1 MPDWRIFFV
10 FAPQQSTSA
19 VSGATL
25 KAQKAPHQHL
35 RRGAPAPAGACV
47 SPTKQRPTRSV
58 HPVRRKTPAIFL
70 NRVIVRCLMILGRHL
85 TNGCT
90 TPPTGNDMQSLSV
103 KIQLGLAFGVLVAA
117 VAGIAAMSLRSLSQS
132 NERFAGYVRGAAARE
147 SLAIDVRID
156 ANRRAL
162 GVRNSILARNPADRD
177 AEIAVATTAHETLQT
192 DMKSLKIAVTG
203 AQDVT
208 DEERSKFA
216 QIEKVDAVY
225 SPIALAIVKLA
236 RDGKRD
242 EAIDKINNECRPQL
256 TALLKAVREY
266 MEYGKQQARQSI
278 AAADAAYSTQRTL
291 LLAVSALA
299 AVVAALLGWMIT
311 RRLVGALG
319 AEPAD
324 LSGVARRVA
333 DGDLSPVRGAAEAGA
348 GSVLASMG
356 AMQAQLVGL
365 IGQVRKSAEAI
376 ATASAQIAQGNQD
389 LSGRTEEQA
398 SALEQTASSM
408 EQLGS
413 TVKQNADNARQASQL
428 AVQSSSVAVKGGE
441 VVTQVVDTM
450 KGINDSSKRIAD
462 IIAVIDGIAFQTNI
476 LALNAAVEAARAGEQ
491 GRGFAVVAGEV
502 RTLAQRSAEA
512 AKEIKSLITA
522 SVARVAQGTALVDQ
536 AGATMTEVV
545 GSIQR
550 VTDIVSEI
558 SSASAEQS
566 SGVAQVGAAVSQ
578 IDQTTQQNAALVEQ
592 SAAAAGSL
600 KAQAQELVQA
610 VAVFKLSSE
619 ESGHVANGAPVTKP
633 GDPAE
638 SVRAGPER
646 RGPDRAGNVARI
658 KPRDKAPVPS
668 RSARDNAP
676 LPARTGTG
684 GGWAEF

>member
-1 MPDWRIFFV
+1 M
-10 FAPQQSTSA
+10 
-19 VSGATL
+19 
-25 KAQKAPHQHL
+25 K
-35 RRGAPAPAGACV
+35 
-47 SPTKQRPTRSV
+47 
-58 HPVRRKTPAIFL
+58 
-70 NRVIVRCLMILGRHL
+70 
-85 TNGCT
+85 
-90 TPPTGNDMQSLSV
+90 SLSV
-103 KIQLGLAFGVLVAA
+103 KMQLGLAFGVLVAA
-117 VAGIAAMSLRSLSQS
+117 VAVIAALSLRSLSQS
-132 NERFAGYVRGAAARE
+132 NERFAHYVGGAAERE
-147 SLAIDVRID
+147 SLAVGVRID

-162 GVRNSILARNPADRD
+162 AVRNSILAKNSADRD
-177 AEIAVATTAHETLQT
+177 AEIAAATTAHEALQT
-192 DMKSLKIAVTG
+192 DLKSRKIAVTG
-203 AQDVT
+203 AEDAT
-208 DEERSKFA
+208 DEERSRFA
-216 QIEKVDAVY
+216 QIERVEAIY
-225 SPIALAIVKLA
+225 SPIALGIVKLA
-236 RDGKRD
+236 RDGRRD
-242 EAIDKINNECRPQL
+242 EAIDKINIECRPQL
-256 TALLKAVREY
+256 AELLKAVREY
-266 MEYGKQQARQSI
+266 MEYGKQPAQQRVT
-278 AAADAAYSTQRTL
+278 ADDTAYSTQRIL
-291 LLAVSALA
+291 LLAVSAVA

-311 RRLVGALG
+311 RRLVGSLG
-319 AEPAD
+319 AEPVD

-333 DGDLSPVRGAAEAGA
+333 DGDLRPIRGAAEAGS

-413 TVKQNADNARQASQL
+413 TVRQNADNARQASQL
-428 AVQSSSVAVKGGE
+428 AEQSSSVAVKGGE
-441 VVTQVVDTM
+441 VVGQVVDTM
-450 KGINDSSKRIAD
+450 KGINDSSRRIAD

-558 SSASAEQS
+558 SAASAEQS
-566 SGVAQVGAAVSQ
+566 SRVAQVGAAVSQ

-592 SAAAAGSL
+592 SAAAAASL
-600 KAQAQELVQA
+600 KAQAQELVRA
-610 VAVFKLSSE
+610 VAVFKLSNE
-619 ESGHVANGAPVTKP
+619 ESGRVAAVAPVTGP
-633 GDPAE
+633 GKAAE
-638 SVRAGPER
+638 TARGEPER
-646 RGPDRAGNVARI
+646 RGPDRARNVARI
-658 KPRDKAPVPS
+658 EPRGRAPVHAE
-668 RSARDNAP
+668 SAQDHSPR
-676 LPARTGTG
+676 PARTGTG

>member
-1 MPDWRIFFV
+1 M
-10 FAPQQSTSA
+10 
-19 VSGATL
+19 
-25 KAQKAPHQHL
+25 K
-35 RRGAPAPAGACV
+35 
-47 SPTKQRPTRSV
+47 
-58 HPVRRKTPAIFL
+58 
-70 NRVIVRCLMILGRHL
+70 
-85 TNGCT
+85 
-90 TPPTGNDMQSLSV
+90 SLSV
-103 KIQLGLAFGVLVAA
+103 KMQLGLAFGVLVAA
-117 VAGIAAMSLRSLSQS
+117 VACIAALSLRSLSQS
-132 NERFAGYVRGAAARE
+132 NQRFAGYVRGAAERA
-147 SLAIDVRID
+147 SLAVDVRID

-162 GVRNSILARNPADRD
+162 AVRNSILAKTPADRD
-177 AEIAVATTAHETLQT
+177 TEIAVATTAHETLQT
-192 DMKSLKIAVTG
+192 DLKSLQIAVTG
-203 AQDVT
+203 AQDAT
-208 DEERSKFA
+208 DDERAKFA
-216 QIEKVDAVY
+216 QIEKVEAIY
-225 SPIALAIVKLA
+225 APIALAIVKLA
-236 RDGKRD
+236 REGRRD
-242 EAIDKINNECRPQL
+242 EAVDKINNECRPQL
-256 TALLKAVREY
+256 AALLKAAREY
-266 MEYGKQQARQSI
+266 IEYSKLQAAQGVEASS
-278 AAADAAYSTQRTL
+278 AAYSTQRVL

-299 AVVAALLGWMIT
+299 AAVAAFLGWMIT
-311 RRLVGALG
+311 RRLVGSLG
-319 AEPAD
+319 AEPVD
-324 LSGVARRVA
+324 LSGIARRVA
-333 DGDLSPVRGAAEAGA
+333 DGDLSPVRGAAQAGA

-428 AVQSSSVAVKGGE
+428 AEKSSSVAVKGGE
-441 VVTQVVDTM
+441 VVSQVVDTM

-558 SSASAEQS
+558 SAASAEQS
-566 SGVAQVGAAVSQ
+566 SGVAQVGSAVSQ

-592 SAAAAGSL
+592 SAAAAASL
-600 KAQAQELVQA
+600 RTQAEQLVQA
-610 VAVFKLSSE
+610 VAVFKLSNDDASQQ
-619 ESGHVANGAPVTKP
+619 ATAAPATKP
-633 GDPAE
+633 GSAAAT
-638 SVRAGPER
+638 VREGPER
-646 RGPDRAGNVARI
+646 RGPDRASSAARL
-658 KPRDKAPVPS
+658 KRRGKAPVLAE
-668 RSARDNAP
+668 SAPADVP
-676 LPARTGTG
+676 LLARAANG